1 MNGRYKAYGE
11 YKESGVEWCNK
22 LPLKWKGSNLR
33 WLSYIYAGGTPSKN
47 ILDYWENGIVPWINS
62 GAVNQGYVVTPSTY
76 ISKVA
81 FENSSAKWIPK
92 DSLVVALA
100 GQGKT
105 KGMVAQLRIDTTCNQ
120 SMAAIVFKKSIHSR
134 YVFWWL
140 RSNYQNIRNMSGGD
154 LRDGLNLE
162 ILGDIQCPLP
172 SDDECFKISIFLD
185 HETAKIDTLIDKQQQ
200 LIELLKE
207 KRQAV
212 ISHAVTK
219 GLDPDVPMKDSGVEW
234 LGEVPEHWKITSTK
248 YVAILNPNKS
258 ELKINNM
265 LNLCSFVSMEKIK
278 LDSLVLDEDKTMIEV
293 FNGYTYF
300 RNDDVLMAKVTPCF
314 ENKNMVIANN
324 LTNGIGFGTSEI
336 YVLRCKSN
344 LNKEYFLYRIQED
357 NFMEMAIAAMTGA
370 GGLKR
375 VPAEMLNSYLFAMP
389 QYHEQAKIADFLDI
403 KISKINE
410 MLGLQQ
416 QQIELLKERR
426 TALISAAVT
435 GKIDVRDW
443 QVPVTQTESDEVMA

>member
-1 MNGRYKAYGE
+1 MSGRYKAYGE
-11 YKESGVEWCNK
+11 YKDSGVEWLGEIPEEWFLTRMKFAAKINMGQSPSSDDCN
-22 LPLKWKGSNLR
+22 SA
-33 WLSYIYAGGTPSKN
+33 SVGTPFLQGNAEFGKLNPYAKQYCPFPKKLAN
-47 ILDYWENGIVPWINS
+47 I
-62 GAVNQGYVVTPSTY
+62 
-76 ISKVA
+76 
-81 FENSSAKWIPK
+81 
-92 DSLVVALA
+92 
-100 GQGKT
+100 
-105 KGMVAQLRIDTTCNQ
+105 
-120 SMAAIVFKKSIHSR
+120 
-134 YVFWWL
+134 
-140 RSNYQNIRNMSGGD
+140 GD
-154 LRDGLNLE
+154 LLFSVRAPVGALNMADKIYGIGRGLCSISNSKYLHKNF
-162 ILGDIQCPLP
+162 LWWVLP
-172 SDDECFKISIFLD
+172 SYKYQFDAIATGSTFEAVSAEQVENLYFSLPKIQHQNQIAAFLD

-212 ISHAVTK
+212 ISHTVTK
-219 GLDPDVPMKDSGVEW
+219 GLDPDVPMKDSGVDW
-234 LGEVPEHWKITSTK
+234 LGEVPEHWNVTSTK

-258 ELKINNM
+258 ELKIKNK
-265 LNLCSFVSMEKIK
+265 LGLCSFVSMEKIK
-278 LDSLVLDEDKTMIEV
+278 LDSLVLDEDKTVVEV
-293 FNGYTYF
+293 FNSYTYF

-336 YVLRCKSN
+336 YVFRCRSN
-344 LNKEYFLYRIQED
+344 LNKEYFLYRIQEN
-357 NFMEMAIAAMTGA
+357 NFMEMATAAMTGA

-389 QYHEQAKIADFLDI
+389 QYQEQAKIADFLDI

-410 MLGLQQ
+410 MIELQQ

>member
-11 YKESGVEWCNK
+11 YKDSNIEFLGNIPTNWHAGKIKSM
-22 LPLKWKGSNLR
+22 LSLKRELVGS
-33 WLSYIYAGGTPSKN
+33 K
-47 ILDYWENGIVPWINS
+47 
-62 GAVNQGYVVTPSTY
+62 
-76 ISKVA
+76 
-81 FENSSAKWIPK
+81 SSAFQLLSLTLKGIIHRDISSGEGKIPA
-92 DSLVVALA
+92 SFE
-100 GQGKT
+100 T
-105 KGMVAQLRIDTTCNQ
+105 
-120 SMAAIVFKKSIHSR
+120 
-134 YVFWWL
+134 
-140 RSNYQNIRNMSGGD
+140 YQFVEKGD
-154 LRDGLNLE
+154 LVFCLFDIDETPRTVGISSQNGMITGAYNIYRNTESCVPNYAYYYFLHIDSFKGLKPFYTGLRKVVRTETFANIEMFCPSLLE
-162 ILGDIQCPLP
+162 QTQIAA
-172 SDDECFKISIFLD
+172 FLD

-212 ISHAVTK
+212 ISHAVSK

-258 ELKINNM
+258 ELKIKNM
-265 LNLCSFVSMEKIK
+265 LSLCSFVSMEKIK

-314 ENKNMVIANN
+314 ENKNMVIAKN

-416 QQIELLKERR
+416 EQIELLKERR

>member
-1 MNGRYKAYGE
+1 MSGRYKAYGE
-11 YKESGVEWCNK
+11 YKDTGVEWCNK

-140 RSNYQNIRNMSGGD
+140 TSNYQNIRNMSGGD

-185 HETAKIDTLIDKQQQ
+185 QETAKIDTLIDNQQQ

-234 LGEVPEHWKITSTK
+234 LGEVPENWISKKAKYIFLKVQRTANSNDGIITAFRDGEVTLRSKRRVEGFTTALKEIGYQGVEVGDLLIHAMDGFAGAIGVSDSKGKCSPVCSVCVPVDMKIINVKYYGYLVRQLAVTNYIFSLAKGIRERSTEFRF
-248 YVAILNPNKS
+248 NEFS
-258 ELKINNM
+258 
-265 LNLCSFVSMEKIK
+265 
-278 LDSLVLDEDKTMIEV
+278 VLDLPIPIVQEQFQIAV
-293 FNGYTYF
+293 FL
-300 RNDDVLMAKVTPCF
+300 D
-314 ENKNMVIANN
+314 
-324 LTNGIGFGTSEI
+324 
-336 YVLRCKSN
+336 
-344 LNKEYFLYRIQED
+344 
-357 NFMEMAIAAMTGA
+357 
-370 GGLKR
+370 
-375 VPAEMLNSYLFAMP
+375 
-389 QYHEQAKIADFLDI
+389 HETAKIDKLID
-403 KISKINE
+403 
-410 MLGLQQ
+410 LQLL
-416 QQIELLKERR
+416 QIELLKERR

-443 QVPVTQTESDEVMA
+443 QVPVTQTESYEVMA